1 MEFLSRFVRPRRET
15 LEQQRARLVAETS
28 AFLTECLR
36 HPEYAVRIP
45 IVRAGAATFP
55 RSLTT
60 AFWDPILSE

>member
-1 MEFLSRFVRPRRET
+1 MRFVRRLFRRRHES
-15 LEQQRARLVAETS
+15 LEQQRARMIAETS

-55 RSLTT
+55 PSLAA
-60 AFWDPILSE
+60 AFWGPVLAE